1 MPRMAQ
7 DGHARIIWVET
18 QRLPFLGYLLE
29 VGSGA
34 DPSPNLP
41 VVPSETLQRA
51 RAGCP
56 EPLARR
62 GFHYAEC
69 FEDFQTLAGLS
80 PFQTSPSRRAPARLR
95 AAPRRRRRLRRP
107 GGSTW
112 SSTGLHPSA
121 IAEEGLLD
129 ESRGVRAVDQGM
141 TDLHAR
147 LPLAPAVVRVS
158 VRLAAVSRP
167 QRCRGHAFCV
177 FRSGKVGI
185 PATKVDRWQSC
196 FPPFQKV

>member
-1 MPRMAQ
+1 MLGRFLTFGLFIPLPNFAITPRTRASALLLGDD
-7 DGHARIIWVET
+7 DGSDV
-18 QRLPFLGYLLE
+18 L
-29 VGSGA
+29 
-34 DPSPNLP
+34 
-41 VVPSETLQRA
+41 
-51 RAGCP
+51 
-56 EPLARR
+56 
-62 GFHYAEC
+62 
-69 FEDFQTLAGLS
+69 
-80 PFQTSPSRRAPARLR
+80 
-95 AAPRRRRRLRRP
+95 

-121 IAEEGLLD
+121 IAEEWLLD

-147 LPLAPAVVRVS
+147 LPLAPAVVRVG

-177 FRSGKVGI
+177 SRSGMMGI

>member
-1 MPRMAQ
+1 MHHLRPCSVPGQATRNHWRAAVSTTLNVWKIS
-7 DGHARIIWVET
+7 HVWV
-18 QRLPFLGYLLE
+18 GY
-29 VGSGA
+29 
-34 DPSPNLP
+34 P
-41 VVPSETLQRA
+41 
-51 RAGCP
+51 
-56 EPLARR
+56 
-62 GFHYAEC
+62 
-69 FEDFQTLAGLS
+69 
-80 PFQTSPSRRAPARLR
+80 PFQTSPSRRAPALLR